1 MMLKRWSFIF
11 LIGLVALVGWSPRPA
26 LASSQIAEAVSAPHE
41 QGGGVHVVRRGETL
55 SGIARRYGVTV
66 RAIAAANGIR
76 NINRIRIGQRL
87 VIPGRGAPAPSAP
100 APAPA
105 GGRSGKWIEIDL
117 SGQRLVAHQGNT
129 VVLNVRVSTG
139 LPRTPT
145 PVGTYRIR
153 TKIRSQTM
161 SGPGYRL
168 PNVQWVQYF
177 VGSYA
182 LHGTYWHRNFGRP
195 MSHGCVN
202 LTNKDA
208 RFLYEWAPYGTPV
221 VVHR

>member
-1 MMLKRWSFIF
+1 MKLKRWTSVL
-11 LIGLVALVGWSPRPA
+11 LIGLMTLVVWSPRLA
-26 LASSQIAEAVSAPHE
+26 LASSQAEAAVTAPAQ
-41 QGGGVHVVRRGETL
+41 QGGGVHIVRRGETL
-55 SGIARRYGVTV
+55 SGIARRYGVSV
-66 RAIAAANGIR
+66 QALAAANGIR
-76 NINRIRIGQRL
+76 NINRILIGQRL
-87 VIPGRGAPAPSAP
+87 VIPGRGSAP

-105 GGRSGKWIEIDL
+105 PSGGRAGKWIEIDL
-117 SGQRLVAHQGNT
+117 SGQRLIAHQGNT
-129 VVLNVRVSTG
+129 VVLSVRVSTG

-145 PVGTYRIR
+145 PVGTFRIR

-182 LHGTYWHRNFGRP
+182 LHGTYWHRNFGHP

-208 RFLYEWAPYGTPV
+208 RFLYNWAPYGTPV

>member
-1 MMLKRWSFIF
+1 MKLKRWSLVF
-11 LIGLVALVGWSPRPA
+11 LIGLVALATWSPRPA
-26 LASSQIAEAVSAPHE
+26 LASAPAGATLAAPVP
-41 QGGGVHVVRRGETL
+41 QGGGVHIVRRGETL
-55 SGIARRYGVTV
+55 SGIARRFGVSV
-66 RAIAAANGIR
+66 QALAAANGIG
-76 NINRIRIGQRL
+76 NINRIRLGQRL
-87 VIPGRGAPAPSAP
+87 VIPGRGAAP

-105 GGRSGKWIEIDL
+105 PSGGRAGKWIEIDL
-117 SGQRLVAHQGNT
+117 SAQRLLAHQGNAI
-129 VVLNVRVSTG
+129 VLSTRVSTG

-182 LHGTYWHRNFGRP
+182 LHGTYWHHNFGHP

-208 RFLYEWAPYGTPV
+208 RFLYEWAAYGTPV

>member
-1 MMLKRWSFIF
+1 MKLRRLSLVF
-11 LIGLVALVGWSPRPA
+11 LIGLVALAAWSPRPA
-26 LASSQIAEAVSAPHE
+26 LADSTTSEAVLAPHG
-41 QGGGVHVVRRGETL
+41 QSGSVHIVRRGETL
-55 SGIARRYGVTV
+55 SSIARRYGVSV
-66 RAIAAANGIR
+66 QALAAANGIG

-87 VIPGRGAPAPSAP
+87 VIPGRGAAPAPSAP
-100 APAPA
+100 AAA
-105 GGRSGKWIEIDL
+105 RGGKWIEIDL
-117 SGQRLVAHQGNT
+117 SGQRLIAHQGNT
-129 VVLNVRVSTG
+129 VVLSVRVSTG

-145 PVGTYRIR
+145 PVGTFRIR

-177 VGSYA
+177 VGANA
-182 LHGTYWHRNFGRP
+182 LHGTYWHHNFGHP

-208 RFLYEWAPYGTPV
+208 RFLYNWAPYGTPV